1 MESGPPSDP
10 TPTRSLYEELGGERA
25 VAAVVDDFVNRAAN
39 DPRVN
44 FTRRGTPAEWQAT
57 PENVAGL
64 KRSLAQFIAQATGGP
79 RQYSGRDMPAAHRG
93 MKITDAEFDAL
104 GADLKATL
112 DKFQVPAEAQK
123 ALLAVVETTRKDIV
137 GQ

>member
-1 MESGPPSDP
+1 
-10 TPTRSLYEELGGERA
+10 
-25 VAAVVDDFVNRAAN
+25 
-39 DPRVN
+39 
-44 FTRRGTPAEWQAT
+44 
-57 PENVAGL
+57 
-64 KRSLAQFIAQATGGP
+64 
-79 RQYSGRDMPAAHRG
+79 